1 MGIGNI
7 GRQRRSSPA
16 GMATVRPIAK
26 VAEHGHLLTLTRIRA
41 ERLKGIAPEGGTS
54 LMVENEARFCPICR
68 GAMEFLARYYIWRC
82 AEHWLFVH
90 NQLQP
95 HEQIK
100 IGEFTW
106 MRKNGETYVDR
117 PLYHG

>member
-1 MGIGNI
+1 MLII
-7 GRQRRSSPA
+7 RPLATTAWRQHRLA
-16 GMATVRPIAK
+16 
-26 VAEHGHLLTLTRIRA
+26 LTRNHE
-41 ERLKGIAPEGGTS
+41 ERVRRTTYEGGTS
-54 LMVENEARFCPICR
+54 PMVENEARYCPICR

-82 AEHWLFVH
+82 AEHGLFLH
-90 NQLQP
+90 NQLEP

-117 PLYHG
+117 PVYHG